1 VSKWGEAFPQFF
13 SKKTYWPLKKNQCI
27 CNRKFL
33 LICWGQNFVKFHQG
47 NQKNSTLS
55 CRRRT
60 GLNLP
65 IFCIFFH
72 FVTIVQL
79 TFLSLLEL
87 QITVEWPY
95 VLSQSLIY
103 GTIVYAMIQFE
114 WTAAKFFL
122 FLFFM
127 YFALLYFTY
136 WGMVTV
142 AFTPNIP
149 AAAII
154 STAFYGLWNLFSGFL
169 IPRPVCSLAP
179 NPALQFTI
187 FSIKHNHQCWRIKVL
202 HPCWVVFSF
211 SK

>member
-1 VSKWGEAFPQFF
+1 M
-13 SKKTYWPLKKNQCI
+13 
-27 CNRKFL
+27 
-33 LICWGQNFVKFHQG
+33 
-47 NQKNSTLS
+47 S

-72 FVTIVQL
+72 FVTISQL
-79 TFLSLLEL
+79 TFFPLLEL

-95 VLSQSLIY
+95 VLLQSLIY

-114 WTAAKFFL
+114 WTAAKFFF

-179 NPALQFTI
+179 NPSLQFTI
-187 FSIKHNHQCWRIKVL
+187 FSIKHNRQC
-202 HPCWVVFSF
+202 
-211 SK
+211 